1 MITEF
6 KTTFRQDFT
15 IADRY
20 GISAIKDTFKRA
32 FEEWKSNVEYVT
44 ELCVVLNWKI
54 WEHYDKGNEEVARV
68 YNDLWE
74 KVDVWCQE
82 NLKGKDLEYFYKITD

>member
-15 IADRY
+15 IAD
-20 GISAIKDTFKRA
+20 GFGVAAIKDTFKRA
-32 FEEWKSNVEYVT
+32 FAEWKSNVEYVT

>member
-1 MITEF
+1 MITEL
-6 KTTFRQDFT
+6 KTTFKQDFT
-15 IADRY
+15 IADRF

-32 FEEWKSNVEYVT
+32 FSKWKNNTVYVT
-44 ELCVVLNWKI
+44 ELCVVLNWKLC
-54 WEHYDKGNEEVARV
+54 EHFEKKNTSYAELYNE
-68 YNDLWE
+68 LWE

>member
-32 FEEWKSNVEYVT
+32 FAEWKSNVEYVT
-44 ELCVVLNWKI
+44 ELCIVLNWKI

-74 KVDVWCQE
+74 KVDGWCQE